1 MDKNKEAKRQTIN
14 LVTKKDQAM
23 LEEDELESMEE
34 SENNER
40 LRQFSLRTQN
50 SSFNSPDIERNLF
63 RNSSKNDE
71 IALTSADLK
80 ERIGDILKVINF
92 ENPNAKDVW
101 SKDSN
106 ILLSQVW
113 SHLEEE
119 TGSDLSSRKDEIASI
134 FCEIMNEIIEQD
146 DSLKKKDSVT
156 VKTILKAHRKRNAE
170 NDMNKNAKR
179 QLIRSEVVDE
189 TELNQDPEK
198 PGRVTKVH
206 NMKI

>member
-1 MDKNKEAKRQTIN
+1 
-14 LVTKKDQAM
+14 M

-63 RNSSKNDE
+63 PMTSQIRNLSEDDE

-113 SHLEEE
+113 IHLEEE

-134 FCEIMNEIIEQD
+134 FCEP
-146 DSLKKKDSVT
+146 L
-156 VKTILKAHRKRNAE
+156 
-170 NDMNKNAKR
+170 
-179 QLIRSEVVDE
+179 
-189 TELNQDPEK
+189 
-198 PGRVTKVH
+198 
-206 NMKI
+206 